1 MPTPTFHLSQPDGQL
16 GPRDYREPTV
26 VRVCNG
32 DAMIGYA
39 VFGTGYGYVH
49 TTTGG
54 MKIFRRRATAVAVAA
69 EYRNGTRGF

>member
-1 MPTPTFHLSQPDGQL
+1 MPTPTFHLSRPDGQL

-26 VRVCNG
+26 VRVYNG
-32 DAMIGYA
+32 GAIVGYA

-49 TTTGG
+49 TTTGN
-54 MKIFRRRATAVAVAA
+54 MKIFSRRASAVAVAA